1 MEKLKNPGI
10 HFKTDM
16 TLYKLYFKMCVIYV
30 SSAIYLLVLACVI
43 YLLAILS
50 DIQYELQVKQK
61 LTIFLVQ
68 IYNCDVCMLHYFL
81 RISHSM
87 EELGDQ
93 CNVVFAGLLYR
104 IKIMKCERHFLRGV
118 YPCVLIHLV

>member
-1 MEKLKNPGI
+1 VFAHL
-10 HFKTDM
+10 
-16 TLYKLYFKMCVIYV
+16 CIYV
-30 SSAIYLLVLACVI
+30 SCAIYLLV
-43 YLLAILS
+43 LAILS

-61 LTIFLVQ
+61 ILIFLVQ

-104 IKIMKCERHFLRGV
+104 INLEIAGERVEGRGNSPLT
-118 YPCVLIHLV
+118 YTY